1 MPFMPPE
8 TKEQLVKYLT
18 DVHSIEEQALTQMRR
33 APDLVDG
40 PLAEDF
46 RRHLTETES
55 QERRVRERL
64 EAHGASPATLKDAV
78 GRVGGVGMVLFAR
91 LQPDTPGK
99 LVAHAFSYEHMEVAA
114 YELLEIVAR
123 GAGDRETATMATE
136 IAAEE
141 RAMAQRLAGHF
152 DEAVEAS
159 LREVEPDDLDE
170 QLNKYLADAHAIE
183 GQSRKLLERG
193 RKIGESTTLANLFNR
208 HLEET
213 LEQERRLE
221 RRLEQRGGSPS
232 AIKDAALRLGAL
244 NWGAFMA
251 AQPDTP
257 PKLAGFA
264 FALEHLEIGSYE
276 LLRRVAERA
285 GDEETVAEVE
295 RTVAEE
301 RGAAAA
307 IAEQWETVLSLAA
320 PADER
325 N

>member
-1 MPFMPPE
+1 MPPE
-8 TKEQLVKYLT
+8 TEEQLVKYLT
-18 DVHSIEEQALTQMRR
+18 DVHSIEQQALAQMRR

-40 PLAEDF
+40 ALAEDF
-46 RRHLTETES
+46 RRHLEETES

-64 EAHGASPATLKDAV
+64 EAHGASPATGKDVA
-78 GRVGGVGMVLFAR
+78 GRASGAAMVFFAR
-91 LQPDTPGK
+91 FAPDTPGK

-114 YELLEIVAR
+114 YELLELVAR
-123 GAGDRETATMATE
+123 GAGDEQTAAMARE

-141 RAMAQRLAGHF
+141 RAMAERLAGHF
-152 DEAVEAS
+152 DAAVEAS

-183 GQSRKLLERG
+183 AQSHKLLDKGRG
-193 RKIGESTTLANLFNR
+193 LGESSALAELFGR
-208 HLEET
+208 HLVET
-213 LEQERRLE
+213 IEQERRLE
-221 RRLEQRGGSPS
+221 YRLDARGGSPS

-264 FALEHLEIGSYE
+264 FAVEHLEIGSYE

-285 GDEETVAEVE
+285 GDEQTIAAVD
-295 RTVAEE
+295 RTLAEE
-301 RGAAAA
+301 RAFADELAD
-307 IAEQWETVLSLAA
+307 QWETVLASVE
-320 PADER
+320 PAGG
-325 N
+325 

>member
-1 MPFMPPE
+1 MPTE
-8 TKEQLVKYLT
+8 TGEQLVEYLT

-33 APDLVDG
+33 APDLVEG
-40 PLAEDF
+40 GLAEDF
-46 RRHLTETES
+46 RRHLAETEA

-64 EAHGASPATLKDAV
+64 EAHGASPAIVKDVA
-78 GRVGGVGMVLFAR
+78 GRAGGMGMVLFAR

-114 YELLEIVAR
+114 YELLAIVAR
-123 GAGDRETATMATE
+123 GAGDSETAAMATE

-141 RAMAQRLAGHF
+141 RAMAQRLADHF

-183 GQSRKLLERG
+183 AQSRKLLERG

-213 LEQERRLE
+213 IEQERRLE
-221 RRLEQRGGSPS
+221 RRLQVRGGSPS

-244 NWGAFMA
+244 NWGAFLA

-264 FALEHLEIGSYE
+264 FALEHLEIASYE

-285 GDEETVAEVE
+285 GDEGTVAEVE
-295 RTVAEE
+295 RTLAEE
-301 RGAAAA
+301 RGAAGA

-320 PADER
+320 PAGDR
-325 N
+325 G